1 MIVMGTMP
9 MIFVAAMVEGFLTR
23 HAQHHT
29 TVVMLFI
36 ALSLAYIIYYYIYLP
51 WRVRRNL

>member
-1 MIVMGTMP
+1 MGTMP
-9 MIFVAAMVEGFLTR
+9 MIFVAAVVAGFLTR
-23 HAQHHT
+23 HAPHHT

-36 ALSLAYIIYYYIYLP
+36 TLSLAYIIYYYIYLP